1 MPELAFPAS
10 PPAGIAG
17 RRGGCV
23 TLSVAMAD
31 LRTQVKRVMPTEW
44 VHAYR
49 RRRATRR
56 YLNGLAYE
64 LYDRQVRLSLE
75 DLETDVVERP
85 KGFHDRL
92 AKDVLARTDAV
103 LQGLDRK
110 IEGVSARQGT
120 ELRKLREELEAARGE
135 IAALRDE
142 VRALLAART
151 GS

>member
-1 MPELAFPAS
+1 MPTA
-10 PPAGIAG
+10 IAG
-17 RRGGCV
+17 PTDACV
-23 TLSVAMAD
+23 TLSLAMAD

-49 RRRATRR
+49 RRRATKR
-56 YLNGLAYE
+56 YLRGLAYE

-75 DLETDVVERP
+75 DLETDVAERP

-92 AKDVLARTDAV
+92 AKDVLARTDAI

-120 ELRKLREELEAARGE
+120 ELRTLREELEATRAE
-135 IAALRDE
+135 VAALRDE
-142 VRALLAART
+142 VRALLAARA
-151 GS
+151 GG